1 MPSGEEIRLMTRLAM
16 LEQGGGR
23 ELKKIRESYK
33 SDYIGIPMVKN
44 ALRMSAVFVIV
55 LGIWAACQMDFIL
68 IVVAQME
75 TMLLGIG
82 VLTAYLMVLLVILL
96 VTYLT
101 AASRYYR
108 SLSMAQEYQE
118 LLVRLQE
125 IRGRGQ

>member
-44 ALRMSAVFVIV
+44 ALRMSAVFVIA
-55 LGIWAACQMDFIL
+55 LGIWAVCQMDFIL

-82 VLTAYLMVLLVILL
+82 VLTAYLMVLLVTLL